1 MKRIG
6 YFLTVGALAAAMLAG
21 CSTSNQKAEETT
33 AAPTQTE
40 SAASAESKEEAE
52 STAEEAKGDV
62 SGEYSVAKTDHRP
75 QGKIGTDP
83 GCHEYFLYHDH

>member
-1 MKRIG
+1 
-6 YFLTVGALAAAMLAG
+6 MLAG

-52 STAEEAKGDV
+52 STAEEAKRGCFRRV
-62 SGEYSVAKTDHRP
+62 QCKAKTDHRP